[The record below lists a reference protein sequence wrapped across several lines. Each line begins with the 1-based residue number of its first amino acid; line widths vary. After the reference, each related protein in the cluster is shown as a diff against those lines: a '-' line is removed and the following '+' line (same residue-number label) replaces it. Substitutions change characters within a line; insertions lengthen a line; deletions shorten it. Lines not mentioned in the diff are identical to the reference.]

1 MFRFFTGIAFRY
13 LWQNK
18 TYSILNY
25 VCLAFG
31 FTCAI
36 VSVLYVRNALSYNK
50 FNENY
55 ERLYSV
61 EAMVTFFNGD
71 RFPKQYLTASLPDM
85 LRKNAPEIEDIS
97 RVSEHS
103 GSFIN
108 GDKNFTLSG
117 IYADENFFRLFTF
130 PFIRGEF
137 ASEGHRADI
146 NSISISEKMAVLFFG
161 TNECVGKTL
170 TLKENGTEQLF
181 KINGVFSNVPS
192 QSSIRFDF
200 VIPFTRYLADNPQ
213 ALETGATSNETWILL
228 NGTTNKMQVQE
239 KIKNLITNLETSMNQ
254 ELFLFPLKD
263 KNLYRYTGHGRV
275 WGDMQWVVIVAAVGF
290 VILLIACFNF
300 INMAVALNIKR
311 YRETGIKKVI
321 GSKKKTI
328 IGQFMGETF
337 IIAFAALLT
346 AVFLVYLVLPV
357 INSILGYGIHF
368 RVLSFEMTGILLAI
382 VLFTCLVAGL
392 FPALY
397 LASSSPLTVLKGG
410 KISGRSYSFLRQ
422 AMIIFQF
429 TIPVALIVCVMIIKV
444 QDSFMRNYDIGVDK
458 NRLIVLNNSEALQKH
473 SQSFK
478 NDLLKL
484 PGIVAVSFSN
494 CLPARGTRISNEVS
508 WEGKKDTEKLHFWCV
523 STDYDYN
530 KAVTVHLTEGRFF
543 DATYP
548 SDSTCYVINDIA
560 VDVMKMKNPAG
571 STITLDGRRGTVIGV
586 FDKFHAVD
594 LAGPYAP
601 VIIRIDR
608 ESKPFILI
616 RYSSGNYADMSGKVK
631 KVFSTYCPD
640 QPFEATLYRNLP
652 SYSNLALPANLTTA
666 AFIIALLLAC
676 MGLYGLASFTS
687 ESRTKEIGI
696 RKTNGATTISV
707 MRMLLSNYMKW
718 LVISF
723 VIAAPIAYFLGSFFL
738 GRFHFRTPFPFWVFI
753 AGPAVAFTVAIF
765 TVSTLTWRVANR
777 NPVEALRYE

>member
-1 MFRFFTGIAFRY
+1 MFRFFTGIALRY

-25 VCLAFG
+25 ICLAFG

-71 RFPKQYLTASLPDM
+71 RFPKQYLTASLPEM
-85 LRKNAPEIEDIS
+85 LKKSAPEIEDVS
-97 RVSEHS
+97 RVAEHT
-103 GSFIN
+103 GAFVN
-108 GDKNFTLSG
+108 GDRNFTLDG
-117 IYADENFFRLFTF
+117 LYADDNFFRLFTF
-130 PFIRGEF
+130 PFISGEF
-137 ASEGHRADI
+137 ASIGHPADM
-146 NSISISEKMAVLFFG
+146 NSISISENMAMLFFG
-161 TNECVGKTL
+161 TLDCIGKTL
-170 TLKENGTEQLF
+170 TLKENTGEQLF
-181 KINGVFSNVPS
+181 KVNGVFSKVPS
-192 QSSIRFDF
+192 QSSLHFDF
-200 VIPFTRYLADNPQ
+200 VIPFTRFLADNPQ
-213 ALETGATSNETWILL
+213 ALETGSTANQTWILL
-228 NGTTNKMQVQE
+228 NNMSNKEQVEE
-239 KIKNLITNLETSMNQ
+239 KIKNLISNLETSMNQ

-263 KNLYRYTGHGRV
+263 KNLYHYTGEKRV
-275 WGDMQWVVIVAAVGF
+275 WAEIQWVVIVAAVGF

-328 IGQFMGETF
+328 IAQFMGETF
-337 IIAFAALLT
+337 IIAFTALLT
-346 AVFLVYLVLPV
+346 AVFLVYLLLPV
-357 INSILGYGIHF
+357 INSILGYDIRF
-368 RVLSFEMTGILLAI
+368 RLLTFEMTGILLAI
-382 VLFTCLVAGL
+382 VLFTCMVAGL

-410 KISGRSYSFLRQ
+410 KIAGRSYSFLRQ
-422 AMIIFQF
+422 AMIVFQF

-444 QDSFMRNYDIGVDK
+444 QDNFMRNYDIGVDK
-458 NRLIVLNNSEALQKH
+458 NRLIVLNNSEPLQKH
-473 SQSFK
+473 AQSFK

-484 PGIVAVSFSN
+484 PGISAVSFTN

-530 KAVTVHLTEGRFF
+530 KAVTVHMTEGRFF
-543 DATYP
+543 DAVFP
-548 SDSTCYVINDIA
+548 SDSGCYVINDIA
-560 VDVMKMKNPAG
+560 ADVMKMKNPAG
-571 STITLDGRRGTVIGV
+571 TTLTLDGRKGTVIGV

-608 ESKPFILI
+608 ESKPYILI
-616 RYSSGNYADMSGKVK
+616 RYSSGSFAEMSGKVK
-631 KVFSTYCPD
+631 KVFNTYCPD

-652 SYSNLALPANLTTA
+652 SYSNLTLPANLTTA

-687 ESRTKEIGI
+687 ERRTKEIGI
-696 RKTNGATTISV
+696 RKTNGATTLTV
-707 MRMLLSNYMKW
+707 MQMLLSNYMKW
-718 LVISF
+718 LVFSF
-723 VIAAPIAYFLGSFFL
+723 VIAAPVAYFLGSFFL
-738 GRFHFRTPFPFWVFI
+738 ARFYFRTPFPFWVFI
-753 AGPAVAFTVAIF
+753 AGPAVAFAVALF
-765 TVSTLTWRVANR
+765 TVSSLTWRVANR